1 MDEFDTDYP
10 DTTEPTRAD
19 YEALKQRLERGM
31 SKGGLVLDGDEC
43 ALLSMVLSNFLDQPY
58 PSE

>member
-10 DTTEPTRAD
+10 DTDEPTRAD
-19 YEALKQRLERGM
+19 YEALKRRLEHGM
-31 SKGGLVLDGDEC
+31 DKGGLVLDGDEC
-43 ALLSMVLSNFLDQPY
+43 ALLSMVLSSFLAQPF